1 MVRNTS
7 TISFSGFGFDLG
19 AILVFTIV
27 AIVSLIES
35 TGVYHALS
43 EITGKVGKKDFR
55 KRLHCGRSCYCIRI
69 NFNSFPYTAYSQN
82 VGLVSL
88 SGAKKNNVIYGMV
101 ILLLICGC
109 IPKLGALA
117 NIIPLPVLGGAMIAM
132 FGMVMAYGVSILG
145 HIDFKIKIIY

>member
-1 MVRNTS
+1 
-7 TISFSGFGFDLG
+7 
-19 AILVFTIV
+19 
-27 AIVSLIES
+27 
-35 TGVYHALS
+35 
-43 EITGKVGKKDFR
+43 
-55 KRLHCGRSCYCIRI
+55 
-69 NFNSFPYTAYSQN
+69 
-82 VGLVSL
+82 
-88 SGAKKNNVIYGMV
+88 MV